1 MVNLINGLSQLALL
15 AQESTL
21 YNKHKSLPALKLK
34 MADTRNSDSSD
45 SEPVT
50 KLPKTLAYRK
60 GKATRS
66 QVSRSADNMDRQRL
80 SRSEGHLEEHR
91 TSENQNIADMVQ
103 KKLRKQRETNRNN
116 GSGSPSPPRRQISRS
131 WSHWRR
137 TSVSPPPR
145 RQVSRSPSPRIRPW
159 RVAGS
164 SPSPPRKSRYLSTS
178 PVTAESPNRNPK
190 TTRDSFLRKP
200 VITIEQLEHG
210 IKVCQNG
217 VTRIFYRATMAEVSD
232 MLKKGIPRS

>member
-1 MVNLINGLSQLALL
+1 MVNLINSLSQLALITH
-15 AQESTL
+15 ESTQH
-21 YNKHKSLPALKLK
+21 NRHQSLPALKLK
-34 MADTRNSDSSD
+34 MADKSTSDSSD

-50 KLPKTLAYRK
+50 KLPRTVAYRK

-66 QVSRSADNMDRQRL
+66 QVSQSADNMDRQRL
-80 SRSEGHLEEHR
+80 SRPEGHLEERR
-91 TSENQNIADMVQ
+91 TSATHDDMVL
-103 KKLRKQRETNRNN
+103 KKLRKQREAIRNN
-116 GSGSPSPPRRQISRS
+116 GSVSLSPPRRTISRS
-131 WSHWRR
+131 PPHWRR

-145 RQVSRSPSPRIRPW
+145 GQVSRIPSPRIRPW
-159 RVAGS
+159 RGASS

>member
-1 MVNLINGLSQLALL
+1 MVNLINGLSQPALL
-15 AQESTL
+15 AHESTP
-21 YNKHKSLPALKLK
+21 YNKHKSLPAFKLK
-34 MADTRNSDSSD
+34 MAETSNSDSSD

-50 KLPKTLAYRK
+50 KLPRTLAYRK

-80 SRSEGHLEEHR
+80 SRSHGRLEECG
-91 TSENQNIADMVQ
+91 TSANQNIADIVQ
-103 KKLRKQRETNRNN
+103 KLRKKRETNRGN
-116 GSGSPSPPRRQISRS
+116 GSGSPSPPSRQVSRS
-131 WSHWRR
+131 PDHWRR

-145 RQVSRSPSPRIRPW
+145 GQDSRIPSPRTSPW
-159 RVAGS
+159 RGAGS

-178 PVTAESPNRNPK
+178 PVTAESPNRNPE

-200 VITIEQLEHG
+200 VITIERLEYG